1 MCADSGIYK
10 SCKNDYGKGKCPMS
24 PERLLHNETGRKGTP
39 CEFIL
44 PLVMGDE
51 MCNEKQP
58 RMGRFDA
65 LLKMY
70 GMVNA
75 PHKAANI
82 WDGNCP
88 ILRKNWDGNNAP

>member
-1 MCADSGIYK
+1 
-10 SCKNDYGKGKCPMS
+10 MS
-24 PERLLHNETGRKGTP
+24 PEKLLNIETGWKGAP
-39 CEFIL
+39 CEFIH
-44 PLVMGDE
+44 PLVMGDV

-58 RMGRFDA
+58 RMGRINA
-65 LLKMY
+65 PLKMY

-88 ILRKNWDGNNAP
+88 ILCENWEGNNAP